1 MSKVLEK
8 LIRSPIVP
16 MLLFILLVSFF
27 AFSLYDPQDEK
38 QILARIF
45 LLLLAAL
52 TFTWYV
58 LVKRFNKKN
67 PENRLRSAGLVPS
80 EFLDTDEGQ
89 QWITFKACRNVY
101 IFFSVGLPIAAGA
114 CFLFSGFVLT
124 PFIVIGV
131 LGVGQY
137 LVYWLTIRKLN
148 KY

>member
-1 MSKVLEK
+1 MLEK

-27 AFSLYDPQDEK
+27 AFSLYDPQDGK
-38 QILARIF
+38 QILGRIF
-45 LLLLAAL
+45 LLLLAAI
-52 TFTWYV
+52 TFTWYA
-58 LVKRFNKKN
+58 LVKKFNKKH

-80 EFLDTDEGQ
+80 EFLDIDEGQ

-114 CFLFSGFVLT
+114 CFLFSGFVLA